1 MSFVI
6 AQENGDGERVVL
18 SVTGVVLA
26 EEGAD
31 LFDRVSQAL
40 DDHPEV
46 ALDLRRCVFIDPS
59 HLTSVLR
66 LRRISH
72 ASRLSLVARDLDLDH
87 DPA

>member
-1 MSFVI
+1 MSFVVS
-6 AQENGDGERVVL
+6 QVNGHGDRVVL

-26 EEGAD
+26 EEGAE
-31 LFDRVSQAL
+31 LFERVREAF

-66 LRRISH
+66 LRRM
-72 ASRLSLVARDLDLDH
+72 SRVE
-87 DPA
+87 P